1 MSNVNNDLELY
12 SFSVELVIH
21 SLKLQNKTLLESC
34 VKNLALLIG
43 SEQTS
48 NIVTAAILELSKIS
62 LPAFRWT
69 LDNFSD
75 FKIVPSLFESKK
87 ILEGEASFI
96 SNQDDVEQF
105 VLNVE
110 FVSHCLKTQDQR
122 LLETSEKIL
131 NHLLGIDHASNI
143 FVAALFELA
152 TAENVNFEWDIEIL
166 SALEPYRKIF
176 KIVSMSAAEKLIRKG
191 FIPGQ
196 DFSADGT
203 GKILLSQQTKTA
215 LIESISEIE
224 DHILLDKIL
233 KVPEAIN

>member
-12 SFSVELVIH
+12 TSSVELVIH

-43 SEQTS
+43 SEHTS

-62 LPAFRWT
+62 FPAFRWT

-75 FKIVPSLFESKK
+75 FKIVPSLFESKNF
-87 ILEGEASFI
+87 LEGETSFI

-110 FVSHCLKTQDQR
+110 FVSHCLKAQDQR
-122 LLETSEKIL
+122 LLEASEKIF
-131 NHLLGIDHASNI
+131 NHLLGIDYTSNV
-143 FVAALFELA
+143 FVAALFEIA
-152 TAENVNFEWDIEIL
+152 IADNVDFDWDIEIL

-196 DFSADGT
+196 DFSADST
-203 GKILLSQQTKTA
+203 GRILLSQKTKTA